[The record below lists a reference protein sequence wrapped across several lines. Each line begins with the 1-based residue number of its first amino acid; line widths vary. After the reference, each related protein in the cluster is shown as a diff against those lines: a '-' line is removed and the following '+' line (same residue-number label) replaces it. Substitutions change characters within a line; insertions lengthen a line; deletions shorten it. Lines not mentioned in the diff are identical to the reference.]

1 MVQVER
7 GGQRSRRQLIKQIL
21 VHNGNMLLI
30 ISDVHALHSGYFV
43 KN

>member
-7 GGQRSRRQLIKQIL
+7 GGQRSRRQLIKQMA
-21 VHNGNMLLI
+21 HNGNMLLI